1 MKLPRQ
7 RPRSQ
12 GPDYWEALVIWE
24 GAREEGDHQGHQHK
38 AKLSG
43 LEAGFVIHLCMLIT
57 PWNSGRTG
65 HR

>member
-12 GPDYWEALVIWE
+12 GPDYWEALVIRE
-24 GAREEGDHQGHQHK
+24 GAGEEGDRRGHHHK
-38 AKLSG
+38 AKFSG
-43 LEAGFVIHLCMLIT
+43 LEAGSVIHLCMLIT